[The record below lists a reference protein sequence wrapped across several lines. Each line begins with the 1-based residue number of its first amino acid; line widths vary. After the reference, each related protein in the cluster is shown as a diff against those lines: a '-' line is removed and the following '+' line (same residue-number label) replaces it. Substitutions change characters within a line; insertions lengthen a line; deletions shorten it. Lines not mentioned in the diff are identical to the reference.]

1 MGGRAGGGA
10 SAGMGSGS
18 RGMASSLR
26 NIESSI
32 RNLPVEHAYVLDA
45 NDKVLDH
52 LVGDEGS
59 VEGNWDRFSDKGIT
73 ITHNHPEDAS
83 FSNTD
88 VWTGIRLNAKEIRA
102 TANGHTYSL
111 KPGKNGWGIP
121 RGSLGALKFSAE
133 HMGYSGDYRA
143 TWQKTLIKKAKAG
156 DKDVMTFVHSQLLKG
171 QHYAISKMAK
181 QYGWTYKVTKN

>member
-1 MGGRAGGGA
+1 MGGRAGGGG
-10 SAGMGSGS
+10 AGMGSGS

-45 NDKVLDH
+45 NGKVLDH
-52 LVGDEGS
+52 LVGDEGK

-83 FSNTD
+83 FSNPD

-111 KPGKNGWGIP
+111 KPGKNGYKIYFNVNTVVMNYKFAAAAGEYGTNEYNIMKGIREDFP
-121 RGSLGALKFSAE
+121 GMAEVVVSAE
-133 HMGYSGDYRA
+133 NEALRG
-143 TWQKTLIKKAKAG
+143 KI
-156 DKDVMTFVHSQLLKG
+156 
-171 QHYAISKMAK
+171 
-181 QYGWTYKVTKN
+181 